1 MRRAGSTTWR
11 RNKCVD
17 QQDSVPSQ
25 APQELWGPL
34 RPALFPLPAE
44 ARGSVG
50 AGCPLLA
57 VEANYMA
64 DSLGLPATDPWAWG
78 LRGWVVVQGKAKW
91 GSMDF
96 QPSIPCT
103 LAGPHCTPSSPTPL
117 PAEPHTH
124 TASDPDTSLHLPLPQ
139 DHPSP
144 WRNVKHLPYYPLTPH
159 PAPARAPSLCCL
171 LILQKTLSLSI
182 PMPLVDSVLSYLCPS
197 QPPCPPPS
205 SPSCTFSSYSSEHQP
220 RSPGATPFGS
230 LCRLGHY

>member
-1 MRRAGSTTWR
+1 MAG
-11 RNKCVD
+11 
-17 QQDSVPSQ
+17 
-25 APQELWGPL
+25 
-34 RPALFPLPAE
+34 
-44 ARGSVG
+44 
-50 AGCPLLA
+50 
-57 VEANYMA
+57 
-64 DSLGLPATDPWAWG
+64 SLGLPATDPWAWG